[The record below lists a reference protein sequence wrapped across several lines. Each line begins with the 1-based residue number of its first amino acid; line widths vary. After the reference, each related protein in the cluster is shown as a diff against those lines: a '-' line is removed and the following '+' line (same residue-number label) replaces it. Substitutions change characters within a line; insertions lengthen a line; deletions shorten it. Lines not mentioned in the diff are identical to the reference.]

1 MRAISLGTLCN
12 NACIFCAQGDL
23 RANESGPR
31 PVAEEIARIVQGE
44 IVAFQGG
51 EPTLFEELVGWIRD
65 ADARGARR
73 IIVQTNGRRLAYRA
87 YARALRDASL
97 RLVLD
102 VSLHGATEPM
112 HDYHTQTPGSFRQTV
127 IGVRH
132 ARAEGIEVGVTA
144 VITRSN
150 YRHLLEI
157 VSLARGAGA
166 TAVHL
171 AGAERQ
177 GSAARASDRVLPP
190 SELVR
195 PHWARAVAE
204 AERLGVAWL
213 AGNKAS
219 SPEVRERFAGL
230 GEVEPATARG
240 TEERPARTRLPVLSG
255 ARMTREV
262 AHAPLR

>member
-1 MRAISLGTLCN
+1 MRAIALGTLCN
-12 NACIFCAQGDL
+12 NACIFCAQGEL
-23 RANESGPR
+23 RANEPGPR
-31 PVAEEIARIVQGE
+31 PVTEEIARIEPGE

-51 EPTLFEELVGWIRD
+51 EPTLFDELVGWIHD

-87 YARALRDASL
+87 YARALHDASP
-97 RLVLD
+97 RLWLD

-127 IGVRH
+127 VGVRH
-132 ARAEGIEVGVTA
+132 ARAEGIETGTTT

-150 YRHLLEI
+150 YRHLVEI
-157 VSLARGAGA
+157 VTLARGAGA

-171 AGAERQ
+171 AGAERH

-190 SELVR
+190 HELVR
-195 PHWARAVAE
+195 PHLTRAVAE

-213 AGNKAS
+213 AGSKAS

-230 GEVEPATARG
+230 GEIEPVTARE
-240 TEERPARTRLPVLSG
+240 TVERLARTRLPVLSEALLG
-255 ARMTREV
+255 S
-262 AHAPLR
+262 